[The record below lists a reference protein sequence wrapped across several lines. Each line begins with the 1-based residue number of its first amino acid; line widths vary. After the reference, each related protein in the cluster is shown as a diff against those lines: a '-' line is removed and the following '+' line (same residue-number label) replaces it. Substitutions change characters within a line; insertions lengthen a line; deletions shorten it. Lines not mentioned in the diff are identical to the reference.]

1 MKLIRM
7 INKQMETI
15 GFDPVSGNEVPLGGT
30 PEGVRD
36 DIDAKLSKGEMVI
49 PEYAV
54 NYHGVETYIDSIQKA
69 QEGYRQLEDMGLV
82 GNPDEAIM
90 DESEPLPKMEDK
102 DIPEYQIGGL
112 TTTPLSP
119 VSLPSIPAI
128 SSANVTQPLAPVS
141 TQVTPTMQTVGS
153 FDASTLQVGGYKI
166 IPYVND
172 VGNTI
177 YVASINGQTVGNIP
191 AGYSPAT
198 DPQTTTQQ
206 PVPIQQQTTQQP
218 IQQPVK
224 VEPKVTIS
232 PAGST
237 PPATAVPS
245 ATIPSATTSSTG
257 KSSLSAENQA
267 TIQSIHSQPNL
278 SAKDIVAQTAP
289 DAKSFL
295 SKPVADLGPL
305 GKIDVGDISKVGIS
319 LASSFLGL
327 PPGTGTFFS
336 GALGALTS
344 SQNQP
349 ATAMMQGA
357 INPNTGK
364 PSIVGT
370 GYHPASGWSF
380 HATQTPFG
388 LATVSF
394 NDKDVTLN
402 TAPSVVQKGQLA
414 LAFNKDFTGM
424 TDTEISESMQTDS
437 NGHIIGFNA
446 PNAIGTRNGG
456 YLSDGSFQSAL
467 GKSATGY
474 SGDFSALSAIDQAA
488 VSFMRSQQP
497 LSFLTNVSDAFKSD
511 EGRTLENRMNDQLS
525 AIQKNKNL
533 AKLTKTKQ
541 QKMAIEAVKSDQD
554 LSKGISAVTGQSV
567 AAIAAPKG
575 AAGIQ
580 GIQSGGKGGGAGAGG
595 GKIIC
600 LELHKQGLLDTKIFE
615 ADEAWGDVIPKIVL
629 DGYHL
634 WAKPIVRKM
643 RKSRSFSKKI
653 AWFANPVAKEAAK
666 QMKVGKGS
674 KIGLTMLCIGMPI
687 CAMLGVA
694 MLPFKQKNK
703 NLILGD
709 V

>member
-7 INKQMETI
+7 INKQMEKI

-69 QEGYRQLEDMGLV
+69 QEGYKQLEDMGLV

-112 TTTPLSP
+112 TTTPLSS

-128 SSANVTQPLAPVS
+128 SPANVTQPLAPVS

-172 VGNTI
+172 VGNTV
-177 YVASINGQTVGNIP
+177 YVASINGQIVGNVP
-191 AGYSPAT
+191 TGYSPAI
-198 DPQTTTQQ
+198 DSQTISQQTASVQQ
-206 PVPIQQQTTQQP
+206 PPIQQP

-237 PPATAVPS
+237 PPSTAVPS
-245 ATIPSATTSSTG
+245 ATTSSATTPSTAKSALSKADQQSLQSTFSQTAIPSITSTG

-327 PPGTGTFFS
+327 PSGASTVIS
-336 GALGALTS
+336 GALS
-344 SQNQP
+344 SLAFSGNQP

-364 PSIVGT
+364 PSIAGT

-388 LATVSF
+388 LATVAF
-394 NDKDVTLN
+394 NENDVT
-402 TAPSVVQKGQLA
+402 AIASPMAIKRGIMAVD
-414 LAFNKDFTGM
+414 FNKDLTNM
-424 TDTEISESMQTDS
+424 TDAEINQAQL
-437 NGHIIGFNA
+437 NGANGEIVDFPTA
-446 PNAIGTRNGG
+446 PDAINTIHGQF
-456 YLSDGSFQSAL
+456 LSDGSFQNRYDGQISAMGYASDVISMSAL
-467 GKSATGY
+467 
-474 SGDFSALSAIDQAA
+474 DQATLA
-488 VSFMRSQQP
+488 HTRSQQP
-497 LSFLTNVSDAFKSD
+497 FGSIFGIHKSFLKDEAFSLISEIENVQDKLSKDPNMKGRSKSD
-511 EGRTLENRMNDQLS
+511 L
-525 AIQKNKNL
+525 ANL
-533 AKLTKTKQ
+533 ARLSVRSTHRFSNL
-541 QKMAIEAVKSDQD
+541 AISPNVN
-554 LSKGISAVTGQSV
+554 
-567 AAIAAPKG
+567 IAAG
-575 AAGIQ
+575 RA
-580 GIQSGGKGGGAGAGG
+580 AGG
-595 GKIIC
+595 GKN
-600 LELHKQGLLDTKIFE
+600 
-615 ADEAWGDVIPKIVL
+615 V
-629 DGYHL
+629 GYG
-634 WAKPIVRKM
+634 
-643 RKSRSFSKKI
+643 
-653 AWFANPVAKEAAK
+653 EAAGYGGTGAAAGGGAN
-666 QMKVGKGS
+666 VGYG
-674 KIGLTMLCIGMPI
+674 GAAGYGGTGGTG
-687 CAMLGVA
+687 AAGGGANVGYGGA
-694 MLPFKQKNK
+694 
-703 NLILGD
+703 GG
-709 V
+709 